1 MQVVVYLG
9 GFSPLPPP
17 LSYIIITLP
26 LHSFYFKESCLETIK
41 LNIDGRDIETLKGK
55 SVLEASL
62 EAGIYIP
69 YLCYHPDLG
78 TTGECGLCA
87 VEVAGREDLVLAC
100 KEPVAAGITILTKT
114 QKVVDARRQAMEK
127 ILKGHPA
134 DCGTCNKYLNCELQ
148 SLKQYVSSEE
158 YKPLGPARL
167 FAVDDS
173 NPLFTINPNKCVMCT
188 RCIRACKDLRGV
200 GILVEKTKGED
211 KYIGTEK
218 DTSLAE
224 AGCRFCGACAEVC
237 PSGAIMDKEELTK
250 GKNRKTALLPCRYTC
265 PAEIDVP
272 RYLRFIGEKDYAA
285 AAAVIRE
292 KVPFPGVLS
301 YVCDHPCEGVCRRGQ
316 VNQPISIRE
325 LKRFAVEQAKD
336 VLPKINKKPATGKK
350 VAVIGAGPS
359 GLTAAYYLSL
369 QGHTVTVFESSS
381 LAGGML
387 RYGIPEYRLPRNALD
402 REIKY
407 IESAGASIKTST
419 QVESIDK
426 LFEQGFHG
434 VITAVGTQRGQKL
447 PIPGADSIG
456 VLIGVDFLRAIN
468 TGEKVSIGK
477 NVLVLGGG
485 NVAFDCARAAR
496 RLGAQIKMAC
506 LETRETMPAAE
517 DEVKQGEE
525 EGITLYP
532 ARTFIRILN
541 ENGKII
547 GVECLEITSLTF
559 DEEKRPQIEVKDN
572 SNHILEADTVI
583 FAIGQRPE
591 IPGGF
596 GLNTVAGNLIEVDEF
611 TFTTSRE
618 GVFAA
623 GDAVNG
629 TSSVI
634 KAIASGRKTAIAM
647 DKYLGGDG
655 NIEEKL
661 APQLEL
667 KPYLGKQDG
676 FATLTRCKDN
686 LVTPEKRIKNFKQV
700 VADLDKNVVECEAKR
715 CLQCDLRL
723 KITPVKFWSNY

>member
-1 MQVVVYLG
+1 ME
-9 GFSPLPPP
+9 
-17 LSYIIITLP
+17 I
-26 LHSFYFKESCLETIK
+26 IK
-41 LNIDGRDIETLKGK
+41 LNIDGRAIEAQKGK

-100 KEPVAAGITILTKT
+100 KEPAATGLGILSKT
-114 QKVVDARRQAMEK
+114 QKVADARRQALEK

-148 SLKQYVSSEE
+148 SLKQYVSSED

-173 NPLFTINPNKCVMCT
+173 NPLFTLNPNKCVMCT
-188 RCIRACKDLRGV
+188 RCVRACKDLRGV
-200 GILVEKTKGED
+200 GILIEKTKGED
-211 KYIGTEK
+211 KYIGTEN
-218 DTSLAE
+218 DLPLAQ

-237 PSGAIMDKEELTK
+237 PSGAILDKEELTK
-250 GKNRKTALLPCRYTC
+250 GKNRKTALLPCRYAC

-272 RYLRFIGEKDYAA
+272 RYLRFIGEKNYAA

-292 KVPFPGVLS
+292 KVPFPRVLG

-316 VNQPISIRE
+316 VNQPIAIRE
-325 LKRFAVEQAKD
+325 LKRFAAEHAEKD
-336 VLPKINKKPATGKK
+336 LTEAKINKKPATGKK
-350 VAVIGAGPS
+350 VAVIGAGPA
-359 GLTAAYYLSL
+359 GLTAAYYLVL
-369 QGHTVTVFESSS
+369 QGHNVTVFDALP

-387 RYGIPEYRLPRNALD
+387 RYGIPAYRLPRKVLD
-402 REIKY
+402 SEIEY
-407 IESAGASIKTST
+407 IKSVGIEIKTST
-419 QVESIDK
+419 RIEYIDK
-426 LFEQGFHG
+426 LFKAGFDG
-434 VITAVGTQRGQKL
+434 IVTALGTQHGQKL
-447 PIPGADSIG
+447 PISGADAAG

-496 RLGAQIKMAC
+496 RLGAQVKMAC
-506 LETRETMPAAE
+506 LEARETMPAAE
-517 DEVKQGEE
+517 DEIKQGEE
-525 EGITLYP
+525 EGIKLYP
-532 ARTFIRILN
+532 ARTFTRILSV
-541 ENGKII
+541 NGKVT
-547 GVECLEITSLTF
+547 GVECLEVTSLTF
-559 DEEKRPQIEVKDN
+559 DEEKRPQIETKEN
-572 SNHILEADTVI
+572 SIHVLDADTVI

-591 IPGGF
+591 IPEGF
-596 GLNTVAGNLIEVDEF
+596 GLNATTGNLIEVDEF

-634 KAIASGRKTAIAM
+634 KAIASGRKAAVALDI
-647 DKYLGGDG
+647 YLGGQGKID
-655 NIEEKL
+655 EKL
-661 APQLEL
+661 APEQEL
-667 KPYLGKQDG
+667 KAFIGKCDS
-676 FATLTRCKDN
+676 FAALMRCEDN
-686 LVTPEKRIKNFKQV
+686 LVAPEERLKGFERV
-700 VADLDKNVVECEAKR
+700 VADLDENVVECEAKR

-723 KITPVKFWSNY
+723 KITPIKFWGNY